1 MQKIVI
7 KNFGPISNAEIEIKK
22 AVVLIGENG
31 AGKSTIIKLISTFL
45 WMEKM
50 LVRGDYTIEY
60 FTEKERFENEI
71 CKYHKIENYF
81 VKHSL
86 WGTGTSITF
95 VGTMF
100 CFEYKDNLLLI
111 KKIEENSISSYNL
124 PQIMYIPAE
133 RNLIANVKNPKT
145 LKLISDS
152 LVDFISEYDK
162 AKNDLE
168 TDLELPIGDN
178 ISIKYHKEKDIVYIK
193 GTNYEIPLNEAAS
206 GIQSNAP
213 LYLVTWYLSKSVKKQ
228 SEIFQKMS
236 TDEIDRF
243 KKNVGDILSNESFT
257 KEQRRAALSTLSL
270 QFNKKAFIN
279 IVEEPEQNLFPI
291 SQMQMIKCL
300 VSFCNQNA
308 DNKLIISTHSPYV
321 LATINNLI
329 LASKVGVVFPDKI
342 CSKVDKQFWLN
353 YDDVFAGI
361 VREGTV
367 EQIIDTEFEMIQM
380 EQIDSVSRE
389 INEEFDFLYQYERDD
404 NV

>member
-1 MQKIVI
+1 M
-7 KNFGPISNAEIEIKK
+7 
-22 AVVLIGENG
+22 
-31 AGKSTIIKLISTFL
+31 KLTDL
-45 WMEKM
+45 K
-50 LVRGDYTIEY
+50 
-60 FTEKERFENEI
+60 
-71 CKYHKIENYF
+71 
-81 VKHSL
+81 
-86 WGTGTSITF
+86 
-95 VGTMF
+95 
-100 CFEYKDNLLLI
+100 
-111 KKIEENSISSYNL
+111 
-124 PQIMYIPAE
+124 
-133 RNLIANVKNPKT
+133 KT
-145 LKLISDS
+145 L
-152 LVDFISEYDK
+152 
-162 AKNDLE
+162 A
-168 TDLELPIGDN
+168 
-178 ISIKYHKEKDIVYIK
+178 
-193 GTNYEIPLNEAAS
+193 
-206 GIQSNAP
+206 
-213 LYLVTWYLSKSVKKQ
+213 
-228 SEIFQKMS
+228 IF
-236 TDEIDRF
+236 
-243 KKNVGDILSNESFT
+243 SNESFT